1 MLINDTVILIMFA
14 LWMSVRKG
22 GVVVALNTETSVG
35 QENDS
40 CSSVAL

>member
-1 MLINDTVILIMFA
+1 MFA
-14 LWMSVRKG
+14 VWMSLRKA

-40 CSSVAL
+40 CSSVTL